1 MADGHPSA
9 IPHHVIDRAS
19 EKEDFILLLT
29 RSSPQVE
36 IVIFTADRNHS
47 TTPTITGW
55 DLYYYLSY
63 DGIGWVSEWLGGVG
77 YEIENR
83 LRAV

>member
-1 MADGHPSA
+1 MDADGHPSA

-47 TTPTITGW
+47 TTPHHH
-55 DLYYYLSY
+55 
-63 DGIGWVSEWLGGVG
+63 WLGF
-77 YEIENR
+77 I
-83 LRAV
+83 LLSTI

>member
-1 MADGHPSA
+1 MDADGHPSA

-47 TTPTITGW
+47 TTPPSLAGIYITICHMMALGR
-55 DLYYYLSY
+55 LVS
-63 DGIGWVSEWLGGVG
+63 GWVGWGTK
-77 YEIENR
+77 
-83 LRAV
+83 